1 MYGFSVSGGVA
12 AGPCP
17 AMKRYRELVKKNTGN
32 EPLFIENAFTVMA
45 AMQKLKCITLPERIW
60 EVLENEGGSLLGN
73 SKPGMPKAEED
84 FEIIRKAI
92 LELGIS
98 KLTAVGG
105 DDSGKT
111 LSRLSGKDSKFN
123 CILIPKT
130 IDWDVN
136 LPGDAYTLGTQ
147 SCAYYGAQN
156 VIARMVNARM
166 LNRNYMTICMG
177 RHSGRLPW
185 LLYSKVKEL
194 PGLSHADLLLTKEF
208 FKPETND
215 IKVNCSLIA
224 SIVVGSRLK
233 LEEKCKD
240 REIPI
245 AHGVIFGENLV
256 TILPEDDFDNIRV
269 EDGRKV
275 LADARMDKALS
286 SSISSL
292 LKKLN
297 RPDYTKVEQM
307 GVVPRGKPPIK
318 ADIEL
323 AYGLTD
329 YAFEL
334 HQKGI
339 SKQVVYQDSKGVF
352 QHAPFS
358 VLTKEDGSSATKL
371 LNQEKV
377 EQAKN
382 NMLVLKPKD
391 LESPRIGNLAKRAGV
406 SVEEFKEIF
415 TPAVKA
421 LFS

>member
-17 AMKRYRELVKKNTGN
+17 AMKCYRELVLKHSKV

-45 AMQKLKCITLPERIW
+45 ARQKLKCISLPERIW
-60 EVLENEGGSLLGN
+60 EVLEFEGGSLLGN
-73 SKPGMPKAEED
+73 SKPGMPKTEED

-92 LELGIS
+92 MELGIS

-111 LSRLSGKDSKFN
+111 LSRLAKGDSNFQ

-147 SCAYYGAQN
+147 SCAFYGAQN

-208 FKPETND
+208 FKT
-215 IKVNCSLIA
+215 KVNSSVIA

-240 REIPI
+240 RVVPI

-256 TILPEDDFDNIRV
+256 TILEEDELEDIRI

-275 LADARMDKALS
+275 LADADMDKMLS
-286 SSISSL
+286 RSISSL

-318 ADIEL
+318 EDIEL
-323 AYGLTD
+323 AYGLTK
-329 YAFEL
+329 YAIEL
-334 HQKGI
+334 HEKGI
-339 SKQVVYQDSKGVF
+339 GQKVVYQNAQGNF
-352 QHAPFS
+352 ENAPFS
-358 VLTKEDGSSATKL
+358 VLTKEDGTSATKL
-371 LNQEKV
+371 LDEEKV
-377 EQAKN
+377 ENAKN

-391 LESPRIGNLAKRAGV
+391 LESPRVEMLAKRAGV
-406 SVEEFKEIF
+406 SIEQFREIF
-415 TPAVKA
+415 APGVKA
-421 LFS
+421 LFN

>member
-17 AMKRYRELVKKNTGN
+17 AMKRYRELVTSRTGS

-45 AMQKLKCITLPERIW
+45 ARDKLPCIHLPEKVW
-60 EVLENEGGSLLGN
+60 NVLEYEGGSLLGN
-73 SKPGMPKAEED
+73 SKPGMPKTDEE
-84 FEIIRKAI
+84 FEIIRKAVVD
-92 LELGIS
+92 LGIT

-111 LSRLSGKDSKFN
+111 LSRLAGQNSLFN

-185 LLYSKVKEL
+185 LLFSKVREL
-194 PGLSHADLLLTKEF
+194 QGLSHADLLLTKEF
-208 FKPETND
+208 FKTEINSS
-215 IKVNCSLIA
+215 IIA

-233 LEEKCKD
+233 LEEKCEK
-240 REIPI
+240 REIPF

-256 TILPEDDFDNIRV
+256 TILPQSDFDTMRV

-275 LADARMDKALS
+275 LADAGMDKVFS
-286 SSISSL
+286 NSISSL
-292 LKKLN
+292 LKRLG
-297 RPDYTKVEQM
+297 RPDYTRVAQM
-307 GVVPRGKPPIK
+307 GVVPRGRPPIQE
-318 ADIEL
+318 DIDL
-323 AYGLTD
+323 AYGLVEH
-329 YAFEL
+329 AFKL
-334 HQKGI
+334 HEDGVSQ
-339 SKQVVYQDSKGVF
+339 QVVYQNAQGIF
-352 QHAPFS
+352 EHAPFS
-358 VLTKEDGSSATKL
+358 VLTKEDGSSATRL
-371 LNQEKV
+371 LDQEKV
-377 EQAKN
+377 QEAKE
-382 NMLVLKPKD
+382 NMLVLKPQD
-391 LESPRIGNLAKRAGV
+391 LEPGRVEVLAKRAGV
-406 SVEEFKEIF
+406 SVEEFKELF
-415 TPAVKA
+415 TPGVKA
-421 LFS
+421 LFD